1 MGAYDLT
8 NSGTLFFLLKKAEQ
22 NFWLTLNLRQELSG
36 MTETTEQFDEFLEHQ
51 RELKDSTSG
60 VHNIIVDTIDRFI
73 LSVGHFIAWFNIL
86 LIVAIILNVILRY
99 GGRYM
104 QQDLGIEMGWLFQ
117 DLGGPKLEELQWHL
131 YALTVMMGLSYAQT
145 TDSHVRVDIIAEK
158 LSERTVR
165 KWEVFGI
172 IFLLFPFIYIVFI
185 HSLDFV
191 ADAWRVNEHSDA
203 PLGLPWRWA
212 IKSVIPISFFMLA
225 LATFSRLLRDVIFLI
240 NGSGSTTKKD
250 AGVN

>member
-1 MGAYDLT
+1 
-8 NSGTLFFLLKKAEQ
+8 
-22 NFWLTLNLRQELSG
+22 
-36 MTETTEQFDEFLEHQ
+36 MTDTTEKFDEFLEHQ

-60 VHNIIVDTIDRFI
+60 VHNIIIDTIDRFI
-73 LSVGHFIAWFNIL
+73 ISVGHFIAWFNIL
-86 LIVAIILNVILRY
+86 LIAAIILNVILRY

-104 QQDLGIEMGWLFQ
+104 QQDLGIEMDWLFL

-165 KWEVFGI
+165 KWEIFGI

-191 ADAWRVNEHSDA
+191 ADSWRVNEHSDA

-225 LATFSRLLRDVIFLI
+225 LATFSRLLRDVVFLI
-240 NGSGSTTKKD
+240 NGSWSTTKKGE
-250 AGVN
+250 GVN

>member
-1 MGAYDLT
+1 
-8 NSGTLFFLLKKAEQ
+8 
-22 NFWLTLNLRQELSG
+22 
-36 MTETTEQFDEFLEHQ
+36 
-51 RELKDSTSG
+51 
-60 VHNIIVDTIDRFI
+60 
-73 LSVGHFIAWFNIL
+73 
-86 LIVAIILNVILRY
+86 
-99 GGRYM
+99 
-104 QQDLGIEMGWLFQ
+104 
-117 DLGGPKLEELQWHL
+117 
-131 YALTVMMGLSYAQT
+131 
-145 TDSHVRVDIIAEK
+145 
-158 LSERTVR
+158 
-165 KWEVFGI
+165 VFGI